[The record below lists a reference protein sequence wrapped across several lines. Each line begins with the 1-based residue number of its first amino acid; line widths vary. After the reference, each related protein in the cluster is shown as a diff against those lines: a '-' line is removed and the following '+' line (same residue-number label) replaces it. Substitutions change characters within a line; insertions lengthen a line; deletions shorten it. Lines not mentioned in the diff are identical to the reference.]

1 MQEGRSPFKGKE
13 PMKHIILGT
22 AGHVDHGK
30 TSLIRALT
38 GIDTDRLKE
47 EKERGITIELGFARM
62 TLPGGLTIG
71 IVDVPGHERF
81 VKHMVAGAGGIDLV
95 ALVIAADEGVMPQ
108 TREHLDICSLLGI
121 RTGLVAVTKTDLVDR
136 DWLDLVIEEI
146 GDFLKGTF
154 LEPAPIVAVSAAT
167 GEGLPEFVSALEKVI
182 TPMEDRSESGFFRLP
197 VDRVFTMKGFGTVV
211 TGTLVSGKIRVGETA
226 DLLPQKVRAKVRG
239 LQVHNEAVD
248 TALAG
253 QRTAINLQGIEKEA
267 VERGNV
273 LAAVDTFEPSSVMDV
288 SFRYL
293 PSAGRKLKTRAAVR
307 FHCGTSEI
315 PARIV
320 IMDRPQIE
328 PGEECCGQI
337 FLEAPAVASGGD
349 RFVLRSIS
357 PAATIGG
364 GVILDPL
371 AKKWR
376 AREKK
381 RQSEWEILQG
391 GTGPEKTSVIL
402 HRAGLEGISRE
413 RLAVRTGLSQGEVK
427 RILDQLLS
435 RREALLLDGDPPRLF
450 HRDVYRKLQEDILAE
465 ATEYHRNQPLRK
477 GCSREE
483 LRIRIG
489 ASVDVKLFN
498 RALRDLEEGKKIVS
512 EQDTVRIPSHAVELT
527 GDLESLRGEIE
538 NTYREAGL
546 EPPLTREVLERSGDR
561 KGGGAKILDLLTRE
575 GTLVKVSEELY
586 FHREALEGLAKTY
599 TDFLLREG
607 KATPGTFR
615 DLTNL
620 SRKFTIP
627 LMEYFDKTRL
637 TMRVGDHRVLRER
650 REEGN
655 G

>member
-1 MQEGRSPFKGKE
+1 
-13 PMKHIILGT
+13 MKHIILGT

-95 ALVIAADEGVMPQ
+95 ALIIAADEGVMPQ

-121 RTGLVAVTKTDLVDR
+121 RSGIVAVTKTDLVDR
-136 DWLDLVIEEI
+136 DWLGLVIEEI

-154 LEPAPIVAVSAAT
+154 LESAPVVPVSAAT
-167 GEGLPEFVSALEKVI
+167 GEGLPEFVAALERVI
-182 TPMEDRSESGFFRLP
+182 IPMEDRSESGFFRIP
-197 VDRVFTMKGFGTVV
+197 IDRVFTMKGFGTVI
-211 TGTLVSGKIRVGETA
+211 TGTLVSGKIRVGETV
-226 DLLPQKVRAKVRG
+226 DLLPQKVRAKIRG
-239 LQVHNEAVD
+239 LQVHNEAVE

-253 QRTAINLQGIEKEA
+253 QRTAVNLQGIEKEA

-273 LAAVDTFEPSSVMDV
+273 LASMDTFEPSTIVDV

-293 PSAGRKLKTRAAVR
+293 SSAGRNLKSRSAVR
-307 FHCGTSEI
+307 FHSGTSEI
-315 PARIV
+315 LSRIV
-320 IMDRPQIE
+320 LMDRQQIE
-328 PGEECCGQI
+328 PGKECYGQI
-337 FLEAPAVASGGD
+337 FLDAPAVASGGD

-371 AKKWR
+371 ARKWR
-376 AREKK
+376 AREKQ
-381 RQSEWEILQG
+381 RPVEWEILDR
-391 GTGPEKTSVIL
+391 GTGIEKAPVIL
-402 HRAGLEGISRE
+402 RRAALAGISRE
-413 RLAVRTGLSQGEVK
+413 RLAVRTGLSQGELK
-427 RILDQLLS
+427 RILDHLLS

-450 HRDVYRKLQEDILAE
+450 HWDVYRKLQEDIVAE
-465 ATEYHRNQPLRK
+465 AAEYHRNQPLRK
-477 GCSREE
+477 GCPREE
-483 LRIRIG
+483 LRIRMG
-489 ASVDVKLFN
+489 ASVDAKLFS
-498 RALRDLEEGKKIVS
+498 RALRDLEEAGNIIS
-512 EQDTVRIPSHAVELT
+512 EQDTVRIRSHEVELS

-538 NTYREAGL
+538 KRYREAGQ
-546 EPPLTREVLERSGDR
+546 EPPLTREVLEQTGNR
-561 KGGGAKILDLLTRE
+561 KGSGAKILDLLARE

-586 FHREALEGLAKTY
+586 FHRDALEKLEKTY

-607 KATPGTFR
+607 KATPATFR
-615 DLTNL
+615 DLTHL

-627 LMEYFDKTRL
+627 LMEYFDKARL
-637 TMRVGDHRVLRER
+637 TIRVGDHRVLRER
-650 REEGN
+650 KGEGN